1 MSEERWDYQEPVEQE
16 SVALPLVMVG
26 VIVVGLVILIGSALL
41 LVG

>member
-1 MSEERWDYQEPVEQE
+1 MSKERWDYQEPVERE

-26 VIVVGLVILIGSALL
+26 IVVVGLVVLIGCALL